1 MRLLAQD
8 TARVSQGPLI
18 TDGLEKW
25 PKMAMFIRVGKV
37 GRSNAT
43 PIKSKFGNDTFI
55 TFEIPRVSLKG
66 QLISKENCQTVNS
79 SKK

>member
-55 TFEIPRVSLKG
+55 TFEMPRVS
-66 QLISKENCQTVNS
+66 
-79 SKK
+79 